1 MVLVLCKRLN
11 AEIKEN
17 KQVCLIKKTR
27 NYIRRPKRLGISDKQ
42 NNHAMETC
50 LQFSL
55 MN

>member
-27 NYIRRPKRLGISDKQ
+27 NYIRRPKRLGTSDKQ
-42 NNHAMETC
+42 IIMQQRPVCN
-50 LQFSL
+50 SVR
-55 MN
+55 